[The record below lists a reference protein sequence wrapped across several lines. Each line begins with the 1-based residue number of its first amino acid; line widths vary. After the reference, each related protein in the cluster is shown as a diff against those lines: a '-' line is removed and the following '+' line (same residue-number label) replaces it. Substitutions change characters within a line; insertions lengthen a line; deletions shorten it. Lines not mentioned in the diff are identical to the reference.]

1 MSNPALKDDNIT
13 IEQLLASAEK
23 IGKLAE
29 QEAQEAEKNA
39 TISES
44 VVNLIKETQISRLLL
59 PKKYGGPQI
68 DFDTFAKIIRKVAY
82 YNVSAA
88 WLTYFY
94 PLHNTLPSF
103 LSQKGMDEIAND
115 GGLICDVFA
124 PVGKAVRDGDGYRI
138 SGKWNFASGVL
149 FSDWIGLGL
158 MMEFEEGGEP
168 EFCMPIM
175 RTSEVEVL
183 NNWDVLGLRGS
194 GSNTVIADNVY
205 VPAHRILRIEEYV
218 VKLRRTP
225 EEDYD
230 KDYPFYHKPFFSAFY
245 IGFPN
250 MALGGAERLLEE
262 FKERTEK
269 RTRIFQGG
277 TLEKQSSRG
286 QRVLAELSMKYQA
299 ADALMEKY
307 IRLLE
312 NHEQAIG
319 PGEFAAIRA
328 TIIKL
333 CAEIAHKVLSTL
345 GGNAVSKGDIVELL
359 VRDIL
364 TIETHMTSL
373 YEDAIDA
380 YGQNLFGYS
389 TIVVK
394 G

>member
-1 MSNPALKDDNIT
+1 MSKSVLKEENIT
-13 IEQLLASAEK
+13 VEQLLAGAEK

-39 TISES
+39 TISEN
-44 VVNLIKETQISRLLL
+44 VINLIKETQISRMML
-59 PKKYGGPQI
+59 PKKYGGPQV
-68 DFDTFAKIIRKVAY
+68 DFNIFSKIIRKVAY
-82 YNVSAA
+82 YNISAA

-103 LSQKGMDEIAND
+103 LSQKAMDEIAND

-124 PVGKAVRDGDGYRI
+124 PVGKAERDGDGYRI
-138 SGKWNFASGVL
+138 SGTWNFASGVL
-149 FSDWIGLGL
+149 YSSWIGLGL
-158 MMEFEEGGEP
+158 IMEFPDSTGP
-168 EFCMPIM
+168 EFCMPVL

-183 NNWDVLGLRGS
+183 NNWDTLGLRGS
-194 GSNTVIADNVY
+194 GSNTVIADHVY
-205 VPAHRILRIEEYV
+205 VPIERILRIDQSLV
-218 VKLRRTP
+218 SLRRTP

-250 MALGGAERLLEE
+250 MALGGAERLLKE

-277 TLEKQSSRG
+277 ASEKQSSRG
-286 QRVLAELSMKYQA
+286 QKVLAELTMKYQA
-299 ADALMEKY
+299 ADGLMEKY

-345 GGNAVSKGDIVELL
+345 GGNAVSKGDIVELFT
-359 VRDIL
+359 RDIL

-373 YEDAIDA
+373 YEDAMDA

-389 TIVVK
+389 TNVVK

>member
-1 MSNPALKDDNIT
+1 MSNPALKDENVT

-39 TISES
+39 TISEN

-158 MMEFEEGGEP
+158 MMEFKEGGEP

-194 GSNTVIADNVY
+194 GSNTVIVDNVY

-269 RTRIFQGG
+269 RIRIFQGG
-277 TLEKQSSRG
+277 TSEKQSSRG

-380 YGQNLFGYS
+380 YGQNLFGHS

>member
-1 MSNPALKDDNIT
+1 MSNQVIKEENIT
-13 IEQLLASAEK
+13 VEQLLAGAEK

-39 TISES
+39 TISKN

-68 DFDTFAKIIRKVAY
+68 DFSTFAKIIRKVGY
-82 YNVSAA
+82 YNMSAA

-103 LSQKGMDEIAND
+103 LSQAGMDEIAND

-124 PVGKAVRDGDGYRI
+124 PVGKAEKDGNGYRI

-149 FSDWIGLGL
+149 YSGWIGLGL
-158 MMEFEEGGEP
+158 LMEFSESTGP
-168 EFCMPIM
+168 EFSMAVM

-183 NNWDVLGLRGS
+183 KNWDTLGLRGS

-205 VPAHRILRIEEYV
+205 VPMERILRIDKVLVE
-218 VKLRRTP
+218 LGRTP
-225 EEDYD
+225 EADYD
-230 KDYPFYHKPFFSAFY
+230 QDYPFYHKPFFSAFY

-250 MALGGAERLLEE
+250 MALGGAERLLKE
-262 FKERTEK
+262 FKDRTEK

-277 TLEKQSSRG
+277 VSEKESSRG
-286 QRVLAELSMKYQA
+286 QRVLAELTIKYKA
-299 ADALMEKY
+299 ADGLMKQY
-307 IRLLE
+307 IDLLE

-328 TIIKL
+328 TIIQY
-333 CAEIAHKVLSTL
+333 CAEIANKVLTTL
-345 GGNAVSKGDIVELL
+345 GGNAISKGDIVELHT
-359 VRDIL
+359 RDII
-364 TIETHMTSL
+364 TIATHMTSL
-373 YEDAIDA
+373 YEDAMAA
-380 YGQNLFGYS
+380 YGQNLFGYP
-389 TIVVK
+389 TTVVK

>member
-1 MSNPALKDDNIT
+1 MVYT
-13 IEQLLASAEK
+13 IKEENVTVEQLLEGAER

-39 TISES
+39 TISEN
-44 VVNLIKETQISRLLL
+44 VVNLIKETQISRMLL

-68 DFDTFAKIIRKVAY
+68 DFTTFSQIIRKVAY
-82 YNVSAA
+82 HNISAA

-94 PLHNTLPSF
+94 PLHNSLPSY
-103 LSQKGMDEIAND
+103 LPQKGMDEIVND
-115 GGLICDVFA
+115 GGLIVDVFA
-124 PVGKAVRDGDGYRI
+124 PVGKAVRDGDGFRI
-138 SGKWNFASGVL
+138 SGRWNFASGVL
-149 FSDWIGLGL
+149 YSEWIGLGL

-168 EFCMPIM
+168 EFCMPLM

-183 NNWDVLGLRGS
+183 NNWDVMGLRGS
-194 GSNTVIADNVY
+194 GSNSVIVEDVY
-205 VPAHRILRIEEYV
+205 VPAERILRIDEYLV
-218 VKLRRTP
+218 NLRRTP
-225 EEDYD
+225 AEDYD
-230 KDYPFYHKPFFSAFY
+230 QDYPFYGKPFFSAFY
-245 IGFPN
+245 MGFPN
-250 MALGGAERLLEE
+250 MALGGAKRLLEE

-269 RTRIFQGG
+269 RTRVFQGG
-277 TLEKQSSRG
+277 ASEKKSSRG
-286 QRVLAELSMKYQA
+286 QKVLAELMMKYHA

-312 NHEQAIG
+312 NHEQSIG
-319 PGEFAAIRA
+319 PGEFAAMRA
-328 TIIKL
+328 TIIKY

-345 GGNAVSKGDIVELL
+345 GGNAVSKGDIVELF